1 MRHFTLASLAAT
13 ALTLGL
19 LTATPVMAQATQP
32 AAKSDSKM
40 APAPKAPATKSK
52 MAPAP
57 KVELLDINSATA
69 EQLETLPGIGK
80 AYSAKIIAG
89 RPYKGKDDLVN
100 KDLVPQKTY
109 DGIKD
114 KIIARQKSYLI
125 VLGRSEAIQFR
136 ERPGLLRRLRSSND
150 GRSHLTPSS
159 HPPLP
164 LRSLPAKPA
173 PDGSAWSAASAR
185 LQNPWSAEARRTP

>member
-1 MRHFTLASLAAT
+1 MRHFTLASLLAT
-13 ALTLGL
+13 ALTVGL
-19 LTATPVMAQATQP
+19 MTATPSMAQGTQP

-40 APAPKAPATKSK
+40 MAPAPKASESK

-69 EQLETLPGIGK
+69 DQLDALPGIGK

-100 KDLVPQKTY
+100 KDIVPQKTY

-114 KIIARQKSYLI
+114 KIIAKQKS
-125 VLGRSEAIQFR
+125 
-136 ERPGLLRRLRSSND
+136 
-150 GRSHLTPSS
+150 
-159 HPPLP
+159 
-164 LRSLPAKPA
+164 
-173 PDGSAWSAASAR
+173 
-185 LQNPWSAEARRTP
+185 